1 MASLGAR
8 TGAGGGRA
16 GLGPRVPGLGPS
28 PASDVLC
35 AASSTSLPVCSTRS
49 PRLCQAPGNRMQL
62 FCDMFWTLAPSS
74 QRNLCPMDTGVIVL
88 NIIVPKYGESGAQ
101 RCPVCRGVSPSHF
114 HHPCPLGDPP
124 RRYPMTFWLLSPRS
138 LVEPSGSLLLK
149 GSRASCL
156 LLLPQDPRHPSL
168 AFSAI
173 SPSCT
178 PFLNAGLLRTHSWHF
193 PCELDGLTDLPA

>member
-1 MASLGAR
+1 
-8 TGAGGGRA
+8 
-16 GLGPRVPGLGPS
+16 
-28 PASDVLC
+28 
-35 AASSTSLPVCSTRS
+35 
-49 PRLCQAPGNRMQL
+49 MQL
-62 FCDMFWTLAPSS
+62 FCDTFWTLAPSS

-124 RRYPMTFWLLSPRS
+124 LRYPMTFWLLSPRS

-156 LLLPQDPRHPSL
+156 LLLPQDPRHPTL

-193 PCELDGLTDLPA
+193 PCELDGLTDLPACVCPCQSPPSPQGQCRPLSPVATTLSPSLPRPLRTTSSARDVSN